1 MSILCWNCRGL
12 GNQRIENQLVEMV
25 WEKDPSVVFLAET
38 WTDEARLM
46 LVKEHL
52 KMKNKFVAPRR
63 NKTRCLVIFWKED
76 FDLTVETFSEYHIDC
91 TLNKNKEREWRF
103 TRFYGELDTQKRH
116 EAWGRLRSLKAR
128 GKAPWLCAG
137 DFNEVTKQLE
147 KIGGRA
153 RPHGQMQG
161 FRDVLDECGFMDL
174 GFVGPMFTWHKHFE
188 NYTVWERLDR
198 AVATNDWF

>member
-103 TRFYGELDTQKRH
+103 TRFYRELDTQKRH
-116 EAWGRLRSLKAR
+116 EA
-128 GKAPWLCAG
+128 
-137 DFNEVTKQLE
+137 
-147 KIGGRA
+147 
-153 RPHGQMQG
+153 
-161 FRDVLDECGFMDL
+161 
-174 GFVGPMFTWHKHFE
+174 
-188 NYTVWERLDR
+188 
-198 AVATNDWF
+198 